1 MVAITAVK
9 GSRLSVRNRGGKIRI
24 LTHGEKASAECAANR
39 GELTQM
45 RTLVLSI
52 AAAAAL
58 GACAS
63 HATTTTAPTP
73 VATTTPPARPQGPVP
88 GSVEDFRV
96 TVGDRVF
103 FGYDRFDLSPEARS
117 LLERQAA
124 WLRQYPNVQVLVA
137 GNCDER
143 GTREYNL
150 ALGARRAA
158 AARDYLVSLGV
169 AATRVQTVSYGKE
182 RPLDPRSNEEAW
194 SVNRN
199 AHTQIVS
206 GAIS

>member
-1 MVAITAVK
+1 MRKFLIALSAV
-9 GSRLSVRNRGGKIRI
+9 
-24 LTHGEKASAECAANR
+24 
-39 GELTQM
+39 
-45 RTLVLSI
+45 
-52 AAAAAL
+52 AAL

-63 HATTTTAPTP
+63 RSEPAPTP
-73 VATTTPPARPQGPVP
+73 TETPGPTTSTPPSGPVP

-96 TVGDRVF
+96 SVGDRVF

-117 LLERQAA
+117 VLERQAA
-124 WLRQYPNVQVLVA
+124 WLRQYPNVRLLVA

-169 AATRVQTVSYGKE
+169 QASRVETVSYGKE
-182 RPLDPRSNEEAW
+182 RPLDTRANEEAW

-199 AHTQIVS
+199 AHSQIVS
-206 GAIS
+206 GATS

>member
-1 MVAITAVK
+1 MRKILIA
-9 GSRLSVRNRGGKIRI
+9 LSA
-24 LTHGEKASAECAANR
+24 T
-39 GELTQM
+39 
-45 RTLVLSI
+45 
-52 AAAAAL
+52 AAL
-58 GACAS
+58 AACAS
-63 HATTTTAPTP
+63 RGEPTP
-73 VATTTPPARPQGPVP
+73 TPAEPTTPPAAEQPRGPVP

-96 TVGDRVF
+96 SVGDRVF
-103 FGYDRFDLSPEARS
+103 FGYDRFDLTPEARS
-117 LLERQAA
+117 VLERQAA
-124 WLRQYPNVQVLVA
+124 WLRQYPNVRILVA

-169 AATRVQTVSYGKE
+169 AANRIETVSYGKE

-199 AHTQIVS
+199 AHSQIVS
-206 GAIS
+206 GAVS

>member
-1 MVAITAVK
+1 MRQMFVLAAV
-9 GSRLSVRNRGGKIRI
+9 
-24 LTHGEKASAECAANR
+24 
-39 GELTQM
+39 
-45 RTLVLSI
+45 
-52 AAAAAL
+52 AAATAL
-58 GACAS
+58 TACQSRPA
-63 HATTTTAPTP
+63 P
-73 VATTTPPARPQGPVP
+73 VAEGPVTGPVQPEAPRGPVP

-96 TVGDRVF
+96 SVGDRVF
-103 FGYDRFDLSPEARS
+103 FGLDRSDLSAEARQI
-117 LLERQAA
+117 LERQAA
-124 WLRQYPNVQVLVA
+124 WLQRYPNVQLLVA

-169 AATRVQTVSYGKE
+169 SGARLQTVSYGKE

-199 AHTQIVS
+199 AHAQIVS
-206 GAIS
+206 GAVS

>member
-1 MVAITAVK
+1 
-9 GSRLSVRNRGGKIRI
+9 
-24 LTHGEKASAECAANR
+24 
-39 GELTQM
+39 M
-45 RTLVLSI
+45 RTFVLSI
-52 AAAAAL
+52 AAVATLA
-58 GACAS
+58 ACAS
-63 HATTTTAPTP
+63 KPPPATP
-73 VATTTPPARPQGPVP
+73 VAQTPTTPPPSRPTGPVP

-103 FGYDRFDLSPEARS
+103 FGYDRFDLTPEARS
-117 LLERQAA
+117 VLERQAA
-124 WLRQYPNVQVLVA
+124 WLKQYTNVQVLVA

-150 ALGARRAA
+150 ALGARRSA

-169 AATRVQTVSYGKE
+169 APNRVQTVSYGKE

-199 AHTQIVS
+199 ALTQIVS
-206 GAIS
+206 GAVS

>member
-1 MVAITAVK
+1 MRKFLIALSAV
-9 GSRLSVRNRGGKIRI
+9 
-24 LTHGEKASAECAANR
+24 
-39 GELTQM
+39 
-45 RTLVLSI
+45 
-52 AAAAAL
+52 AAL

-63 HATTTTAPTP
+63 RSEPAPTP
-73 VATTTPPARPQGPVP
+73 AETPPPTSSAPQGPVA
-88 GSVEDFRV
+88 GSAEDFRV
-96 TVGDRVF
+96 SVGDRVF
-103 FGYDRFDLSPEARS
+103 FGYDRFDLTPEARS
-117 LLERQAA
+117 VLERQAA
-124 WLRQYPNVQVLVA
+124 WLRQYPNVRILVA

-169 AATRVQTVSYGKE
+169 AANRVETVSYGKE

-206 GAIS
+206 GAVS